1 MFLSCRAFVVN
12 TTISTGLVGD
22 ENVVL
27 TMKGLQDKNIQLLD
41 GTTVENKGNT
51 DQQVAG
57 SIPGTSTI
65 LNVD

>member
-41 GTTVENKGNT
+41 GTTVENKGKTN
-51 DQQVAG
+51 
-57 SIPGTSTI
+57 
-65 LNVD
+65 